1 MTEGDAAAEAAL
13 RHRLH
18 DHRRENL
25 VRLKVLVDV
34 EVDWQDR
41 LLGEIEQRGG
51 GAFGVG
57 AGIDAQSEEIGLERD
72 GGPEPRDR
80 LRFGEIV
87 TRGRE
92 RDHIDIDLS
101 GHRTLRRQHALH

>member
-1 MTEGDAAAEAAL
+1 MTEGDASAEAAL
-13 RHRLH
+13 LHRLH

-41 LLGEIEQRGG
+41 LLGEIEQRGS
-51 GAFGVG
+51 GAFGGG
-57 AGIDAQSEEIGLERD
+57 AGIDAQSEKIGLERD
-72 GGPEPRDR
+72 GGPEPGAR

-87 TRGRE
+87 TLGPGRAPM
-92 RDHIDIDLS
+92 DIVLS
-101 GHRTLRRQHALH
+101 GLPR

>member
-1 MTEGDAAAEAAL
+1 M
-13 RHRLH
+13 
-18 DHRRENL
+18 
-25 VRLKVLVDV
+25 

-57 AGIDAQSEEIGLERD
+57 AGIDAQSEKIGLERD